1 MDKISAFMDG
11 EAAPA
16 ETRQALTNLRSD
28 EECQKLWNSFHLVG
42 DVMRGD
48 PVLRDD
54 FIDRLRER
62 IKNEPTVLA
71 PRARWSAPTRFAYS
85 AAAAVAGLAV
95 VAAIVMTNNPLRPA
109 GDIAAAPKSNP
120 LQIAQSSQPE
130 AHLQPAAVANQA
142 QVNEY
147 LMAHQEFSPRTALQG
162 VVPYVRSV
170 SESHDGNRR

>member
-16 ETRQALTNLRSD
+16 ETKQTLQRLRSD
-28 EECQKLWNSFHLVG
+28 EGCQKLWNCFHLVG

-48 PVLRDD
+48 PVLRED
-54 FIDRLRER
+54 FVERLRQRMNE
-62 IKNEPTVLA
+62 EPTILA
-71 PRARWSAPTRFAYS
+71 PRVHWRSTNNVVYK
-85 AAAAVAGLAV
+85 AAAAVAGVAIILTLV
-95 VAAIVMTNNPLRPA
+95 VNPLRPKG
-109 GDIAAAPKSNP
+109 GDIAAAPKTEQP
-120 LQIAQSSQPE
+120 QIAQTD
-130 AHLQPAAVANQA
+130 PAETRAPRGAIANPA

-147 LMAHQEFSPRTALQG
+147 LVAHQEFSPRTALQG

>member
-62 IKNEPTVLA
+62 IKHEPSVLA

-109 GDIAAAPKSNP
+109 GDIASAQKSNP
-120 LQIAQSSQPE
+120 LQIAQSAQSDE
-130 AHLQPAAVANQA
+130 HLQPAANPA

>member
-109 GDIAAAPKSNP
+109 GDIATAPKSNP
-120 LQIAQSSQPE
+120 LQIAQSDE
-130 AHLQPAAVANQA
+130 HLRPAANPA